1 MRFPWSVI
9 DCIGIL
15 QGKKLSPFLC
25 NILVRYNCIFFFVL
39 ANGTQIW
46 FRACIPG
53 DHVNVTGIYLPLK
66 KEGFHAMQSGLIAE
80 TFVEAHDVV
89 KLNKSEDETLDEEEM
104 TVEELQEC
112 LRSMRDLLYG

>member
-1 MRFPWSVI
+1 MPFFDGAMMQYSSS
-9 DCIGIL
+9 
-15 QGKKLSPFLC
+15 LSLYY
-25 NILVRYNCIFFFVL
+25 LFFFVL
-39 ANGTQIW
+39 ANGTKIW

-112 LRSMRDLLYG
+112 LRSIRDLLYGLSMDA